1 MLRAALFGAGGI
13 GLKSL
18 ATGIPISMLMEPTK
32 ARAETVV
39 PSKVLILSTSQAGDP
54 LNANVPGTYDD
65 SRIQHSNDPLMAAS
79 PLSLGAV
86 GTTAARPWAELP
98 QSVLDRAAFIHHGTY
113 TNAHPNHVKVMRLM
127 GSTERNEMLVSLLA
141 QELTGPLGTVQQEPI
156 SVGARGAG
164 ELISFQG
171 RTLSNVSPRA
181 LSAAL
186 SPGDNGNLADL
197 RPLRDSAVD
206 EMYQLY
212 KDHGTENQ
220 IRLLDRYVISREE
233 AGSLS
238 TDLVDRLS
246 GIEGN
251 DVADQIRAATIL
263 AAMNISP
270 VITLHMKFG
279 GDNHTDNEFTK
290 ETEEHVA
297 NVPLIGSMIE
307 TLDGMR
313 SEGVLRHPVLFA
325 NLNVFG
331 RDLMRKGRRGRDH
344 NGRHHCTVLIG
355 DGIEPGVYGGLR
367 DKGDDMEAAAI
378 DSSTGAASPSGD
390 IPHEET
396 FQTMAKTL
404 GVALGVD
411 RGRLDEAIEGGQVLE
426 PALVG

>member
-1 MLRAALFGAGGI
+1 
-13 GLKSL
+13 
-18 ATGIPISMLMEPTK
+18 
-32 ARAETVV
+32 
-39 PSKVLILSTSQAGDP
+39 
-54 LNANVPGTYDD
+54 
-65 SRIQHSNDPLMAAS
+65 
-79 PLSLGAV
+79 
-86 GTTAARPWAELP
+86 
-98 QSVLDRAAFIHHGTY
+98 
-113 TNAHPNHVKVMRLM
+113 
-127 GSTERNEMLVSLLA
+127 
-141 QELTGPLGTVQQEPI
+141 
-156 SVGARGAG
+156 
-164 ELISFQG
+164 
-171 RTLSNVSPRA
+171 
-181 LSAAL
+181 
-186 SPGDNGNLADL
+186 
-197 RPLRDSAVD
+197 
-206 EMYQLY
+206 MYQLY